1 MISPHTACG
10 PRSSLTS
17 SICGTDGARTGTHGC
32 RYGRSAVPGGIA
44 EASGRV
50 VARMTTGR
58 PEPVSTQDDD
68 ELSSD
73 LIRAIG
79 KQIKV
84 LRERAGLTQRELGG
98 RLGYG
103 EDLISSVERGR
114 RSPQPQLLETAD
126 TLLEAGGLLTATI
139 EDVER
144 AKAKA
149 RVRHPAWFRDYARLE
164 AEAVEINDYSSHDIP
179 GLLQTERRARALYEM
194 RKPLLEEQTIDQRVA
209 SRLARQEILTRWPPP
224 MVTVVVEE
232 SALRRPIGGWEV
244 HKEQLEQLLRLG
256 RLRNVE
262 LQVMPLERT
271 EHAGMGGPF
280 ILLTPKGKPQLGYTE
295 VQNSSRLAT
304 DPEEVR
310 ILAAR
315 YGSIRAQALTPGESL
330 VLLES
335 MLGER

>member
-1 MISPHTACG
+1 MTA
-10 PRSSLTS
+10 
-17 SICGTDGARTGTHGC
+17 D
-32 RYGRSAVPGGIA
+32 
-44 EASGRV
+44 
-50 VARMTTGR
+50 R
-58 PEPVSTQDDD
+58 PEPVGTQDDG

-73 LIRAIG
+73 LIRAVG

-84 LRERAGLTQRELGG
+84 LRERSGLTQRELGD

-103 EDLISSVERGR
+103 EDMISSVERGR

-126 TLLEAGGLLTATI
+126 SLLEAGGLLTATI

-164 AEAVEINDYSSHDIP
+164 AEAVEINFYNNHDIP
-179 GLLQTERRARALYEM
+179 GLFQTERRAYALYEM
-194 RKPLLEEQTIDQRVA
+194 RKPLLDEQTIEQRVA
-209 SRLARQEILTRWPPP
+209 SRLARQEILTHWPPP
-224 MVTVVVEE
+224 MVTAVVEE
-232 SALRRPIGGWEV
+232 SALRRPIGGREV

-280 ILLTPKGKPQLGYTE
+280 ILLTPRGKPQLGYTE

-304 DPEEVR
+304 EPEEVR